1 MVEKKKFSVKGFESA
16 NQKLRIAPLPNLLG
30 WKQKCKFLQNRNLS
44 NDQQTLFCQNII
56 YNLPNKSTSEKKDTG
71 FVLLFWLWYQ
81 HLFCRRAKNLRR
93 FRNLID
99 QLAEQKTFVDNVEA
113 VADLRRLHFSKTC
126 TWNLNVHILIDK
138 ISVLNAPFV
147 FVLKFKKSKQNWETC
162 SETRATIITRFSV
175 FTLTSKNF
183 RKKSRA

>member
-93 FRNLID
+93 FRNLND

-126 TWNLNVHILIDK
+126 TWNLNLHCTFWL
-138 ISVLNAPFV
+138 
-147 FVLKFKKSKQNWETC
+147 
-162 SETRATIITRFSV
+162 TRFLCLMLHL
-175 FTLTSKNF
+175 FLFWNSKIKTKLRNVQWNA
-183 RKKSRA
+183 RNNNN